1 MKILQLIQKPQLRGA
16 EIFACQLAT
25 HLQQQGHE
33 VLVVCLLAGDAQL
46 PFTGKIVRL
55 DRPLKNRFFDRKGW
69 RALAQ
74 CITAFGPDIVQANA
88 GDTLKY
94 AALSR
99 LFFGWKGRLVFRN
112 ANKVSD
118 FINTTPKRLL
128 NQFFLRRVDHVIS
141 VSELCRQ
148 DFVKT
153 YGFPAVRT
161 TTHTIG
167 IEPVVYDTTTPQNL
181 PADALSRK
189 VLLNVGSM
197 VPEKNQE
204 ALLRLTRALLDANQ
218 EVTTLI
224 VGDGRLRSLLEQ
236 RIAALGLSNHVY
248 LLGYRKDVLTLMAH
262 ADALVMPSRIEGL
275 PGVILEAF
283 YCTLPVVAYNV
294 GGIGEVVKSGETG
307 WLVAKDDEAALLQAT
322 QEALLSGP
330 AVEAYTARAYDW
342 VQQDFLN
349 SAIAARFADTYQRI
363 ITQKAVALP

>member
-33 VLVVCLLAGDAQL
+33 VLVVCLLAGEAQL
-46 PFTGKIVRL
+46 PFSGRIVRL
-55 DRPLKNRFFDRKGW
+55 DRPLKNRFFDREGW
-69 RALAQ
+69 RALAR
-74 CITAFGPDIVQANA
+74 CIAEFSPDIVQANA

-99 LFFGWKGRLVFRN
+99 LFIGWKGRLVFRN

-128 NQFFLRRVDHVIS
+128 NQFFLRQVDHVIS

-153 YGFPAVRT
+153 YGFPAAHT

-167 IEPVVYDTTTPQNL
+167 IEPVVYDTALPQNI
-181 PADALSRK
+181 PAGALARQ

-204 ALLRLTRALLDANQ
+204 ALLRLTRALLDAGR
-218 EVTTLI
+218 EVTMLV
-224 VGDGRLRSLLEQ
+224 VGDGRLRPVLEQ
-236 RIAALGLSNHVY
+236 QIAALGLTNHVY

-283 YCTLPVVAYNV
+283 YCKLPVVAYNV
-294 GGIGEVVKSGETG
+294 GGIGEVVKTGQTG
-307 WLVAKDDEAALLQAT
+307 WLIAKDDEAALLPAT
-322 QEALLSGP
+322 QEALSSGP
-330 AVEAYTARAYDW
+330 AVEAQTARAYEG
-342 VQQDFLN
+342 VQRDFLN
-349 SAIAARFADTYQRI
+349 SGIAARFADTYQRI
-363 ITQKAVALP
+363 ITQKQ